1 MSFVIF
7 DVVIL
12 ILLLLT
18 AWKGYRR
25 GFVLTLCSLL
35 AVFVAFIG
43 ATVIS
48 SQLARPMSRL
58 IQPALERSI
67 TQVLEEQTHAVLPPP
82 ETSEASQPPALSDA
96 FSGEEGQEGEE
107 DWLAQLPLD
116 EVLDALQASSLYQ
129 HFIQPIQDAIQDG
142 VMEVTTS
149 AARAVADYLALEL
162 TRMFL
167 FLVSFALVLLLWLL
181 LSRVLDLA
189 CKLPVLSTL
198 NHWLPDLPGGGGG
211 DGAPPLFLHP
221 HPSLPAGASA
231 LSLSF
236 SLCSQPF
243 LANSRQVHISGLSCL
258 CSKKFLSPGRSVCID
273 AAHHVQPLPQACGG
287 GLYHQIGRR
296 PVQE

>member
-149 AARAVADYLALEL
+149 AARAV
-162 TRMFL
+162 
-167 FLVSFALVLLLWLL
+167 S
-181 LSRVLDLA
+181 
-189 CKLPVLSTL
+189 CK
-198 NHWLPDLPGGGGG
+198 
-211 DGAPPLFLHP
+211 A
-221 HPSLPAGASA
+221 
-231 LSLSF
+231 
-236 SLCSQPF
+236 
-243 LANSRQVHISGLSCL
+243 
-258 CSKKFLSPGRSVCID
+258 
-273 AAHHVQPLPQACGG
+273 
-287 GLYHQIGRR
+287 
-296 PVQE
+296 

>member
-129 HFIQPIQDAIQDG
+129 HFIQPIQDG

-189 CKLPVLSTL
+189 CAGEFVRKLPQGLDTKL
-198 NHWLPDLPGGGGG
+198 KEGGGSLSSGQVQRLSIARALLA
-211 DGAPPLFLHP
+211 DAPVLL
-221 HPSLPAGASA
+221 LDEATSA
-231 LSLSF
+231 LDVATERKVLRNVLQAQAHKTVIVTTHRPSVLNI
-236 SLCSQPF
+236 CNRVYQI
-243 LANSRQVHISGLSCL
+243 ANRRICTLTQEEIRQKIAD
-258 CSKKFLSPGRSVCID
+258 F
-273 AAHHVQPLPQACGG
+273 
-287 GLYHQIGRR
+287 
-296 PVQE
+296 

>member
-107 DWLAQLPLD
+107 DWLAQLPLH

-129 HFIQPIQDAIQDG
+129 HFIQPIQDAI
-142 VMEVTTS
+142 
-149 AARAVADYLALEL
+149 
-162 TRMFL
+162 L

-198 NHWLPDLPGGGGG
+198 NHWSGAALGLVKGGLIVFILCWLLRG
-211 DGAPPLFLHP
+211 
-221 HPSLPAGASA
+221 SLISQEAVEGTVLLRFFCTHTP
-231 LSLSF
+231 LSL
-236 SLCSQPF
+236 
-243 LANSRQVHISGLSCL
+243 LA
-258 CSKKFLSPGRSVCID
+258 
-273 AAHHVQPLPQACGG
+273 PL
-287 GLYHQIGRR
+287 LFR
-296 PVQE
+296 

>member
-67 TQVLEEQTHAVLPPP
+67 TQVLEEQTHAVLPPR

-198 NHWLPDLPGGGGG
+198 NHWSGAALGLVKGGLIVFILCWLLRG
-211 DGAPPLFLHP
+211 
-221 HPSLPAGASA
+221 SLISQEAVEGTVLLRFFCTHTP
-231 LSLSF
+231 LSL
-236 SLCSQPF
+236 
-243 LANSRQVHISGLSCL
+243 LA
-258 CSKKFLSPGRSVCID
+258 
-273 AAHHVQPLPQACGG
+273 PL
-287 GLYHQIGRR
+287 LFR
-296 PVQE
+296 

>member
-1 MSFVIF
+1 M
-7 DVVIL
+7 
-12 ILLLLT
+12 
-18 AWKGYRR
+18 
-25 GFVLTLCSLL
+25 
-35 AVFVAFIG
+35 
-43 ATVIS
+43 
-48 SQLARPMSRL
+48 
-58 IQPALERSI
+58 
-67 TQVLEEQTHAVLPPP
+67 LEEQTHAVFPPP

-198 NHWLPDLPGGGGG
+198 NHWSGAALGLVKGGLIVFILCWLLRG
-211 DGAPPLFLHP
+211 
-221 HPSLPAGASA
+221 SLISQAAVEGTVLLRFFCTHTP
-231 LSLSF
+231 LSL
-236 SLCSQPF
+236 
-243 LANSRQVHISGLSCL
+243 LA
-258 CSKKFLSPGRSVCID
+258 
-273 AAHHVQPLPQACGG
+273 PL
-287 GLYHQIGRR
+287 LFR
-296 PVQE
+296 

>member
-67 TQVLEEQTHAVLPPP
+67 TQVLEEQTHAVFPPP

-96 FSGEEGQEGEE
+96 FSGEEG
-107 DWLAQLPLD
+107 
-116 EVLDALQASSLYQ
+116 LDALQASSLYQ

-198 NHWLPDLPGGGGG
+198 NHWSGAALGLVKGGLIVFILCWLLRG
-211 DGAPPLFLHP
+211 
-221 HPSLPAGASA
+221 SLISQAAVEGTVLLRFFCTHTP
-231 LSLSF
+231 LSL
-236 SLCSQPF
+236 
-243 LANSRQVHISGLSCL
+243 LA
-258 CSKKFLSPGRSVCID
+258 
-273 AAHHVQPLPQACGG
+273 PL
-287 GLYHQIGRR
+287 LFR
-296 PVQE
+296 

>member
-116 EVLDALQASSLYQ
+116 EVLDALHLRSLTASACSAKRAASSVS
-129 HFIQPIQDAIQDG
+129 PN
-142 VMEVTTS
+142 TS

-198 NHWLPDLPGGGGG
+198 NHWSGAALGLVKGGLIVFILCWLLRG
-211 DGAPPLFLHP
+211 
-221 HPSLPAGASA
+221 SLISQEAVEGTVLLRFFCTHTP
-231 LSLSF
+231 LSL
-236 SLCSQPF
+236 
-243 LANSRQVHISGLSCL
+243 LA
-258 CSKKFLSPGRSVCID
+258 
-273 AAHHVQPLPQACGG
+273 PL
-287 GLYHQIGRR
+287 LFR
-296 PVQE
+296 

>member
-198 NHWLPDLPGGGGG
+198 NHWSGAALGLVKGGLIVFILCWLLRG
-211 DGAPPLFLHP
+211 
-221 HPSLPAGASA
+221 SLISQEAVEGTVLLRFFCTHTP
-231 LSLSF
+231 LSL
-236 SLCSQPF
+236 L
-243 LANSRQVHISGLSCL
+243 V
-258 CSKKFLSPGRSVCID
+258 
-273 AAHHVQPLPQACGG
+273 PL
-287 GLYHQIGRR
+287 LFR
-296 PVQE
+296 